1 MGRISKLKR
10 KIVINVTDG
19 RKIGSIC
26 DVDVDLEDG
35 SIKGI
40 MVRVCASYRPCA
52 GKCNEVII
60 PFDRV
65 VRAGG
70 DVVLVRAEMQ
80 NILRFLEAP
89 NS

>member
-10 KIVINVTDG
+10 KTVINVTDG

-40 MVRVCASYRPCA
+40 MVRVC
-52 GKCNEVII
+52 
-60 PFDRV
+60 
-65 VRAGG
+65 
-70 DVVLVRAEMQ
+70 
-80 NILRFLEAP
+80 
-89 NS
+89 

>member
-1 MGRISKLKR
+1 MGRISKLK
-10 KIVINVTDG
+10 KKTVINVNDG

-35 SIKGI
+35 CVKGI
-40 MVRVCASYRPCA
+40 MVRVCASYQPCG
-52 GKCNEVII
+52 GKCKEVII

-89 NS
+89 RP